1 MNSIPE
7 LLNQGLSITLIGMGV
22 VFVLLT
28 ALVGIVHAMSAICL
42 RFPDSLPDVVPAP
55 DAPEAYAIEAELISV
70 VGAAIHA
77 YRRRAGQ

>member
-1 MNSIPE
+1 MNSIAE
-7 LLNQGLSITLIGMGV
+7 LLNQGFSVTLIGMGV

-28 ALVGIVHAMSAICL
+28 ALVGIVHAMSAVCL
-42 RFPDSLPDVVPAP
+42 KFPESLPDAVPPP
-55 DAPEAYAIEAELISV
+55 DAPEAYPIEAELISV